1 MIVLVVD
8 DDFDIR
14 DSLADVLRDEGYGVE
29 VAADGEEALA
39 RLRRMSSPPG
49 LILLDWMMPRC
60 DGEQFRAQQK
70 TDPDLASIPVVL
82 LTADARLPEKRAIL
96 DVDDYLAKP
105 VDLDL
110 LLETVGRYD
119 TVCAGGFLTLSCLN

>member
-39 RLRRMSSPPG
+39 QLRRMSPPPG

-70 TDPDLASIPVVL
+70 IDPELASIPVVL
-82 LTADARLPEKRAIL
+82 LTADARLPEKRALL

-110 LLETVGRYD
+110 LLETVGRY
-119 TVCAGGFLTLSCLN
+119 AP